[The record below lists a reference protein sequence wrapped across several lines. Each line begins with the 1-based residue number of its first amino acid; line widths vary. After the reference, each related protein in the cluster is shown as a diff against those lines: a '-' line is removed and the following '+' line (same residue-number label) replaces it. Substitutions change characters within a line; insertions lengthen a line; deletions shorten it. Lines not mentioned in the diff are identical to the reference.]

1 MTYLDSNVI
10 IRIITGDNPK
20 VANELID
27 TILNGNK
34 NDFFITS
41 SVLVEVCFVLEFHD
55 YAMKRNDI
63 FMAISR
69 LFNAPQVKTSQATAR
84 ALILYSK
91 HTKLDFTDCY
101 LLAKLKDQNHTV
113 LSLDKDLN
121 KVANSY

>member
-69 LFNAPQVKTSQATAR
+69 LFNAPQVKTSQTTAL

-101 LLAKLKDQNHTV
+101 MLAKLKDRNNTV
-113 LSLDKDLN
+113 LSLDEDLN